1 MSGGGGGNWMT
12 SGGGT
17 AAPATGP
24 VQDQTL
30 PASMPGQLG
39 LIGNQLAAGFG
50 GDPAQ
55 YTGLLNTLHSPMVI
69 PQWTGAQS
77 MANLYASIPEELR
90 IKKGKSSGSTK
101 DGNRIYPEGVDV
113 DRKG

>member
-1 MSGGGGGNWMT
+1 MSGGGGNSNET
-12 SGGGT
+12 T
-17 AAPATGP
+17 APTTGP
-24 VQDQTL
+24 VQYQTL

-90 IKKGKSSGSTK
+90 IKKGKK
-101 DGNRIYPEGVDV
+101 DGKTSDGFSIEPRMIREG
-113 DRKG
+113 